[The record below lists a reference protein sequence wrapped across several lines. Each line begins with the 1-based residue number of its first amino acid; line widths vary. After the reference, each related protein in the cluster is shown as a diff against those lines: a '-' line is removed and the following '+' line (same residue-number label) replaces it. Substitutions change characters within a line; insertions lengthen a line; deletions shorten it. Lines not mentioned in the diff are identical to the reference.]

1 MIKWILVALLVAGSF
16 GVIWTAPW
24 KDDVDRATDRVK
36 GALSTLD
43 RDTDRKCSDY
53 GKQVP
58 QSVKDAVAE
67 VERDGVRDT
76 DLADKARR
84 QADGIAECV
93 KQLPALAPQ
102 WGDIERRLRR
112 AAPTD

>member
-1 MIKWILVALLVAGSF
+1 MIKWIIIGLLVAGSF

-24 KDDVDRATDRVK
+24 KDDVDRATDRVR

-43 RDTDRKCSDY
+43 QNTNRKCSDY
-53 GKQVP
+53 GRQVP

-67 VERDGVRDT
+67 VEREGARDAE
-76 DLADKARR
+76 LADRARR

-93 KQLPALAPQ
+93 RQLPALAPE
-102 WGDIERRLRR
+102 WGDIERRLRG
-112 AAPTD
+112 ASPTP